1 MFGSP
6 EFGQPAH
13 PPARVDPGQAFPQHL
28 GIDEEPVVAKEIRE
42 PAAIGVRRL
51 AVGFETDVTAD
62 QQSGQSLVSFARKRR
77 GGFKAAPEL
86 RSVDAKQPHA
96 ARVPEFDGVS
106 IEDALHGIVVC
117 G

>member
-1 MFGSP
+1 VFGSP

-51 AVGFETDVTAD
+51 AVGF
-62 QQSGQSLVSFARKRR
+62 
-77 GGFKAAPEL
+77 
-86 RSVDAKQPHA
+86 
-96 ARVPEFDGVS
+96 
-106 IEDALHGIVVC
+106 
-117 G
+117 